1 MHRHMLRYLLLVTV
15 LGAATACGAERAVG
29 IVVCGQRLSGGAQPY
44 FSDKT
49 LMGPVAECAQLA
61 GAKAAWDPASGVM
74 VLTSAS
80 GERVTV
86 RKDSG
91 KLAVGD
97 RTVQLGRVA
106 VVRGG
111 RLYAPI
117 ALVLQALG
125 CRTEWSQ
132 KAYILY
138 ANGVLEDLEVLA
150 GPRGARVRIETS
162 TPLKATLQ
170 TMEAPPRCYV
180 DLPGITL
187 PKGEETRYIYT
198 GPLARVRTGVRGD
211 GAKTVRVV
219 ADLGKKAQARWEAT
233 DGRLSGA
240 MEIGAQ
246 DDDLLPVER
255 NLPHITGVSCRQP
268 AKGQERL
275 QVTLDWP
282 VEATWDLLGGPARIC
297 LTFPETV
304 SLSADSTMP
313 LDGEFVDRVEV
324 RSQRTPPVT
333 TATAYLRELVQF
345 EFRRLE
351 GGGADVLFRREALA
365 DKCVVLDAGHG
376 GHDDGASGRVL
387 KEKDVNL
394 DVAMRASRK
403 LRDMGATAYL
413 TRSDDTFIDLHDR
426 PRAARG
432 VGADLFVSVHCN
444 AMPKRNCGVGTE
456 TFYHWRESKC
466 LGLVMQD
473 SLVQALKR
481 PDRGLKQANFV
492 VIRESEMPAVL
503 VELMFLNSDTEEA
516 LLQQDQTRDAAAG
529 AIVEGLRRYVEGSLS
544 TPRELTPGAGL
555 TRLGALPSATSLLR

>member
-1 MHRHMLRYLLLVTV
+1 MHRLMLRYLVFMAL

-29 IVVCGQRLSGGAQPY
+29 IVVCGQRLSGAAQPY

-74 VLTSAS
+74 TVTSAT
-80 GERVTV
+80 GGKVTV
-86 RKDSG
+86 RRDSAR
-91 KLAVGD
+91 LVTGD
-97 RTVQLGRVA
+97 RTVELARVA
-106 VVRGG
+106 VVRSGK
-111 RLYAPI
+111 LCAPI
-117 ALVLQALG
+117 SPILQALG

-150 GPRGARVRIETS
+150 GPRGARVRLQAS
-162 TPLKATLQ
+162 TPIKATFQ
-170 TMEAPPRCYV
+170 AVDAPPRCYV
-180 DLPGITL
+180 DLPGISL
-187 PKGEETRYIYT
+187 PNGEETRYIYT
-198 GPLARVRTGVRGD
+198 GLVARVRTGVRGD
-211 GAKTVRVV
+211 GVKTVRVV
-219 ADLGKKAQARWEAT
+219 ADLGKRAQAKWEASE
-233 DGRLSGA
+233 GRVSGA
-240 MEIGAQ
+240 MAIGAQ

-255 NLPHITGVSCRQP
+255 NLPHITGISCRQA

-275 QVTLDWP
+275 QVTVDWP
-282 VEATWDLLGGPARIC
+282 VEATWDLVGGPARIC

-304 SLSADSTMP
+304 NLSGDSHLPMQ
-313 LDGEFVDRVEV
+313 GEFVDRVEV
-324 RSQRTPPVT
+324 SSQRTPPVT
-333 TATAYLRELVQF
+333 TVTAYLKELVQF
-345 EFRRLE
+345 DFRRLE
-351 GGGADVLFRREALA
+351 GGGADVLFRRESLA

-394 DVAMRASRK
+394 DVAVRASRK
-403 LRDMGATAYL
+403 LHDLGATTYL
-413 TRSDDTFIDLHDR
+413 TRSDDTFVNLHDR
-426 PRAARG
+426 PRAGKA
-432 VGADLFVSVHCN
+432 VGADMFVSVHCN

-456 TFYHWRESKC
+456 SYYHWRESKC

-473 SLVQALKR
+473 SLVESLKR

-492 VIRESEMPAVL
+492 VIREAEMPAVL

-555 TRLGALPSATSLLR
+555 TRLGAIPSATSPPR